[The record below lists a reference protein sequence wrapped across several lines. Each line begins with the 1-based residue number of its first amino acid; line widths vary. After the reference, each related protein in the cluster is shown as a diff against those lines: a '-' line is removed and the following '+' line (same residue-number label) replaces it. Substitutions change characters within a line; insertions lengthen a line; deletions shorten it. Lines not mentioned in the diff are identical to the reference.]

1 MAINNS
7 SKSTA
12 RERLTRLFDEGTFA
26 EIGAYVMKRGDDITK
41 SEELE
46 GVVCGW
52 GAIDG
57 RLAYAFAQDYSRAKG
72 AMSEYHAKKIL
83 SVYRLA
89 VENGAP
95 IISVFDSAGALI
107 PEGVRAVAG
116 YGKIM
121 NAAANASGVI
131 PQIALV
137 AGNCAGASSV
147 IAGMFDFA
155 IVSGDASFSFTPAFN
170 LGEKISATDDGLA
183 AVSVESEDELFATA
197 RKLMSYLPSNNSEG
211 TVIEISGDDD
221 NRAAD
226 ISAYLASRKA
236 SDLVSV
242 LADCGEYFE
251 TYNSYASDV
260 FTAFAS
266 IAGTVC
272 GIAATNGCEITP
284 AGARKVARLVSF
296 CDSFNVPVVTL
307 LDCPG
312 TKANTSA
319 EKAPYSAELA
329 KLSMAYATAK
339 CPLVTVVTG
348 EAYGSVL
355 ALLGSKANGADI
367 VYALESAKIGAMN
380 ASSAVAFLLNDKIGE
395 GVTREALEK
404 QYEASMGSASAA
416 AAAGEIDDII
426 GDSEIRARIAAA
438 VLMLS
443 SKSKN
448 QPVKRHISFPL

>member
-12 RERLTRLFDEGTFA
+12 RERLTCLFDEGTFV

-57 RLAYAFAQDYSRAKG
+57 RLVYAFAQDYSRAKG
-72 AMSEYHAKKIL
+72 AMSEYHAKKIISL
-83 SVYRLA
+83 YRLA
-89 VENGAP
+89 VENGSP
-95 IISVFDSAGALI
+95 IIGVFDSAGALI
-107 PEGVRAVAG
+107 PEGIRSVAG

-137 AGNCAGASSV
+137 AGNCTGASSV
-147 IAGMFDFA
+147 IAGMYDFA
-155 IVSGDASFSFTPAFN
+155 VALDGVGFSFTPSFN
-170 LGEKISATDDGLA
+170 LDDKVSASADGLA
-183 AVSVESEDELFATA
+183 TASVSSEAELFAYA
-197 RKLMSYLPSNNSEG
+197 RKLISYLPSNNSEG
-211 TVIEISGDDD
+211 TVMEISGDDAS
-221 NRAAD
+221 RAVD
-226 ISAYLASRKA
+226 ISSYLASHKA
-236 SDLVSV
+236 SDIVSQI
-242 LADCGEYFE
+242 ADRGEYLE
-251 TYNSYASDV
+251 LYKSYADDV

-266 IAGTVC
+266 VANTVC
-272 GIAATNGCEITP
+272 GITATNGGRLTP
-284 AGARKVARLVSF
+284 MGARKAARFVSF
-296 CDSFNVPVVTL
+296 CDAFDIPVVTL
-307 LDCPG
+307 LDCQG
-312 TKANTSA
+312 TVSNAIN

-348 EAYGSVL
+348 EAYGTVL
-355 ALLGSKANGADI
+355 ALFGSKANGADV
-367 VYALESAKIGAMN
+367 VYALESAKLGAMN
-380 ASSAVAFLLNDKIGE
+380 AASAVAFMQNDKIG
-395 GVTREALEK
+395 GKVSREELEREYSMK
-404 QYEASMGSASAA
+404 MGSASAA
-416 AAAGEIDDII
+416 AAAGEVDDII
-426 GDSEIRARIAAA
+426 ADGEIRARIAAA

-448 QPVKRHISFPL
+448 QPTKRHISFPL